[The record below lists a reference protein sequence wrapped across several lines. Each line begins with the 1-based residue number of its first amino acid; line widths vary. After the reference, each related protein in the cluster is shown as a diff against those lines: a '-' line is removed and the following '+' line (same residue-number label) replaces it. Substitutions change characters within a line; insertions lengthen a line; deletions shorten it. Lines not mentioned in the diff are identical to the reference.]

1 MVSIN
6 STIGNVAKYDGE
18 GCILG
23 KSACYFNV
31 VENIVSPLYVCIN
44 EIQQENLRLSVL
56 RDTILPKLMSG
67 ELKISE

>member
-1 MVSIN
+1 M
-6 STIGNVAKYDGE
+6 
-18 GCILG
+18 G

-31 VENIVSPLYVCIN
+31 VENIVYPLYVCIN